1 MIKYEKVESTKLL
14 NAVIERS
21 GMPLDT
27 FLSNKELTKE
37 YRKAG
42 LYLFSVQVDDFNSY
56 IKIGLSKN
64 LVSRLIGHRTS
75 LYPVSSKIYV
85 HCLVLKRSNLV
96 PIPDEE
102 GQDKKNK
109 DNRID
114 GKKVSFMFRA
124 EKRIKDYLQQEGV
137 KRHGEWY
144 NLLIPE
150 MIRILM
156 DHHFGLSTPLAG
168 YPEIK
173 ADGYNCSFN
182 IFTPRKV
189 YIVTRAFHKMIEAE
203 KVRRGRSNKGVWL
216 DPKKVNEPTDTP
228 LSDDEEQDTLVNDN

>member
-1 MIKYEKVESTKLL
+1 
-14 NAVIERS
+14 
-21 GMPLDT
+21 
-27 FLSNKELTKE
+27 
-37 YRKAG
+37 
-42 LYLFSVQVDDFNSY
+42 
-56 IKIGLSKN
+56 
-64 LVSRLIGHRTS
+64 
-75 LYPVSSKIYV
+75 
-85 HCLVLKRSNLV
+85 
-96 PIPDEE
+96 
-102 GQDKKNK
+102 
-109 DNRID
+109 
-114 GKKVSFMFRA
+114 MFRA
-124 EKRIKDYLQQEGV
+124 EKRIKDYLPYEGV

-150 MIRILM
+150 MIQILM

-189 YIVTRAFHKMIEAE
+189 YIVTRTFHKMIEAE

-228 LSDDEEQDTLVNDN
+228 LSDDEEQALKEDTLVNSVE